1 MDTLLSRQRLD
12 GFCQFDSRCF
22 DDGFLSV
29 DVGLRHRRRWY
40 ERLIG
45 IQERGEVVITLKIEI
60 NKKLIYGINAYCRDP
75 SSSLHWIILLYF

>member
-12 GFCQFDSRCF
+12 GFGQFDSRCF

-45 IQERGEVVITLKIEI
+45 IQERGEVFITLKIEI
-60 NKKLIYGINAYCRDP
+60 KKKILFAVSTHTVGIQ
-75 SSSLHWIILLYF
+75 FM